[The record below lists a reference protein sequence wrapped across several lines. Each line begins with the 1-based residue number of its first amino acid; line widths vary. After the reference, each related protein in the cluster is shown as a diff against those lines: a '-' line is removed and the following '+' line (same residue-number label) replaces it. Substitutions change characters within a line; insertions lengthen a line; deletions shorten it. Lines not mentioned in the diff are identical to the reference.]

1 MFDLTYLFIFLIYC
15 LFAFAFLSLIW
26 TGGVRNN
33 IFHIF
38 ILVVQFFYFFNTPLH
53 YYNIE
58 SWKAFNVDVRD
69 YFEIGFAQIGIH
81 LFCYL
86 LGYAALSRKINNK
99 YPEQL
104 VELLPEY
111 TNFVSKKVVTV
122 FAILFA
128 IIFLNTLYTGIN
140 LIDVIMGKFDRPTTG
155 LKGGTYFLQN
165 FADSLI
171 TLLIAAYYFKVKN
184 SYFFLM
190 IFVAFALFFILG
202 FRYRLLLSIFGFGMV
217 YMLKNRIRLI
227 AFVKY
232 AMVAFVAFY
241 FVIFISF
248 NRYALAT
255 QNYDE
260 IAYDLTE
267 FDYENVY
274 NETFGSMVDFALYK
288 AHDDSLINIDYGQT
302 MIGII
307 FVRIIPASFFPNGQ
321 KPYPPPQLVSID
333 KALDV
338 PRENGAASTS
348 IGALF
353 LAFYY
358 PGIYIGG
365 FCMGLIVGASQR
377 MINGMD
383 VFKPL
388 FGITIMLAL
397 FQWLTRGYLPQTVDH
412 LVYLM
417 FPIFILSRFGKNT
430 SLNSRLQS

>member
-1 MFDLTYLFIFLIYC
+1 LFS
-15 LFAFAFLSLIW
+15 FAFLSLIW
-26 TGGVRNN
+26 TGGIRNN

-38 ILVVQFFYFFNTPLH
+38 IIAVQFLYFFNTPQH
-53 YYNIE
+53 YYGIE

-69 YFEIGFAQIGIH
+69 YFEVGFAQIGIH

-86 LGYAALSRKINNK
+86 LGYATLSRKINNK

-104 VELLPEY
+104 TEIIPEY
-111 TNFVSKKVVTV
+111 SNFVSKKVVSV
-122 FAILFA
+122 FVILFA

-140 LIDVIMGKFDRPTTG
+140 LIDVVMGKFDRPTLG

-171 TLLIAAYYFKVKN
+171 TLLIAAYYFKVKK
-184 SYFFLM
+184 SSFFWM
-190 IFVAFALFFILG
+190 ILVAFALFLILG

-232 AMVAFVAFY
+232 AMVGFVAFY

-255 QNYDE
+255 QNYEE

-267 FDYENVY
+267 FNYENVY

-288 AHDDSLINIDYGQT
+288 AHDDELINIDYGQT

-321 KPYPPPQLVSID
+321 KPYPPPQLISID

-338 PRENGAASTS
+338 PRENGAASTA

-365 FCMGLIVGASQR
+365 FCLGLIVGASQR

-388 FGITIMLAL
+388 FGIAIMLAL
-397 FQWLTRGYLPQTVDH
+397 FQWLTRGYLPQTIDH
-412 LVYLM
+412 LVYLV
-417 FPIFILSRFGKNT
+417 FPIFILSRFGKNM
-430 SLNSRLQS
+430 SSNRIIQS